1 MRVSSEWFPLVV
13 GTFALSLISWMN
25 SILFNNVLLF
35 EIGKV
40 IYFLAIF
47 VFLSILI
54 LWVKGYIENRQSVQE
69 DLKNLTRI
77 AFSAF
82 LGVIL
87 FIIGFFFTV
96 YIGVNANTAYALLI
110 LYFIG
115 YSEVFAVNVF
125 TGYKLFTQ
133 TLRQEDLNYS
143 IIVPSIALSANVIL
157 SAPLLP
163 PSLPYISSFYTRVVY
178 FIMLISVGIT
188 FFQFMFLGSI
198 ALLSHLTFKGYPSV
212 VMIPVG
218 ASSILAINILTFPSY
233 NFLDFLYFPE
243 KVSITLGII
252 LFGFELWNLTVGLII
267 AISRRNL
274 KPNLAVW
281 AYVFPLAISS
291 FSDFLLYQLTSITF
305 FKYLELILSIVI
317 VLFYIYSMR
326 ITFLIIKGREN
337 TR

>member
-1 MRVSSEWFPLVV
+1 MRVSSEWFPFVI

-115 YSEVFAVNVF
+115 YSEVFGMNVF

-157 SAPLLP
+157 SAHLLP
-163 PSLPYISSFYTRVVY
+163 PYLPYISSFWTRVVY

-291 FSDFLLYQLTSITF
+291 LSDFLLYQLTSITF
-305 FKYLELILSIVI
+305 FKYLELTLSIVI
-317 VLFYIYSMR
+317 VLFYIYSIR